1 MTKPTMIA
9 LAAGCMVLTLP
20 AFGQGLPDRFGQVS
34 RNNPQN
40 RAQDDNASKSAI
52 LSKLLYE
59 DITVNFDNT
68 NARDA
73 IQFIANRLGI
83 NIIGRY

>member
-9 LAAGCMVLTLP
+9 LAAGCMFLTLP
-20 AFGQGLPDRFGQVS
+20 AFGQGLSDRFGQVS
-34 RNNPQN
+34 RNN
-40 RAQDDNASKSAI
+40 AQDDNASKSAI